1 MNTQLLIQ
9 QLKQLPRVGLGG
21 SQSGAG
27 QYGGNQPGGGGSG
40 QISADDIT
48 NALADLGEVVAALV
62 TTAGITTVEDTFNKL
77 STKISNVTQQVDL
90 FGEKLKLSVAASGQ
104 LSTGF
109 AQVAQNTENFLLTI
123 QEVNQGAIALDQQ
136 VRGVGRAMK
145 GVKSETDNAAVFTAR
160 LQTAFRL
167 TNEEAATLAKSALAY
182 TGNVKGF
189 NTELTRTARAI
200 EKATGA
206 QDALA
211 VITKEI
217 SKTNALNRGYI
228 GDQTEQLAKAAFF
241 ADRYGL
247 SIDDA
252 FAAGKKTLDIESSI
266 AAEME
271 LMALTGRSIVDSNG
285 ENLIQKMRE
294 ATATGDIVTLQEA
307 QRDLAENYSDI
318 IQDPLLSNSLSNVSG
333 LTEEQLAKLNETNK
347 ARKAGIQ
354 LVQEFGDAQ
363 ENLPPPVL
371 NLNEMQIQGELTPE
385 QALQY
390 QQVIA
395 GITTPEQIERTGQ
408 EFRTITEASGQAAGA
423 AIALNEQAQNLQGG
437 IRSTEDM
444 GIVAVLQQLT
454 TTLQGS
460 KPMTAQELAA
470 ATRSGI
476 DGATITVVL
485 SDTGTGT
492 GTIST
497 SNTLNQTGATN
508 GAQAGGV

>member
-9 QLKQLPRVGLGG
+9 QLKQLPRVGQGG
-21 SQSGAG
+21 SQSGAS
-27 QYGGNQPGGGGSG
+27 QYGGNQAGSGGSG
-40 QISADDIT
+40 QTTAGDISDAMSDLT
-48 NALADLGEVVAALV
+48 AAAMALI
-62 TTAGITTVEDTFNKL
+62 TTAGITTVEETFNTL
-77 STKISNVTQQVDL
+77 STQISNVTQQVDL

-109 AQVAQNTENFLLTI
+109 AQVAQKTENFLLTT

-145 GVKSETDNAAVFTAR
+145 DVTSETDNAAVFVAR
-160 LQTAFRL
+160 LSTGFGL
-167 TNEEAATLAKSALAY
+167 TNEEAATLAKSGLAY
-182 TGNVKGF
+182 TGNVKEF
-189 NTELTRTARAI
+189 NTELTRTAMAL
-200 EKATGA
+200 EKAYKA
-206 QDALA
+206 QDAYA

-217 SKTNALNRGYI
+217 SATNALTRGYI
-228 GDQTEQLAKAAFF
+228 GDQTQQLATAAFH
-241 ADRYGL
+241 ANRYGL
-247 SIDDA
+247 SINDA

-271 LMALTGRSIVDSNG
+271 LMALTGRSIVDSSG

-318 IQDPLLSNSLSNVSG
+318 IQDPLLSNSLFNLSG
-333 LTEEQLAKLNETNK
+333 LTEEQLANLNETNK
-347 ARKAGIQ
+347 AIKAG
-354 LVQEFGDAQ
+354 LDLAE
-363 ENLPPPVL
+363 E
-371 NLNEMQIQGELTPE
+371 QGVAPEALAPRGMVKMSELDFKDITPE
-385 QALQY
+385 QSVQY
-390 QQVIA
+390 AREVA
-395 GITTPEQIERTGQ
+395 AITTPEQIERTGQ
-408 EFRTITEASGQAAGA
+408 EFRTITEASGQAAGT

-444 GIVAVLQQLT
+444 GIVEVIRQLT

-476 DGATITVVL
+476 NGATITVVL
-485 SDTGTGT
+485 SETGTGT

-497 SNTLNQTGATN
+497 LNSTGATAT
-508 GAQAGGV
+508 GP

>member
-9 QLKQLPRVGLGG
+9 QLKQLPRVGQGG

-27 QYGGNQPGGGGSG
+27 QYGGNQAGSGGSG
-40 QISADDIT
+40 DLSDAMSALT
-48 NALADLGEVVAALV
+48 EAAMALI
-62 TTAGITTVEDTFNKL
+62 TTAGITTVEETFNTL
-77 STKISNVTQQVDL
+77 STKISTVTQQVDL

-109 AQVAQNTENFLLTI
+109 AQVAQNTKDFLLTT

-145 GVKSETDNAAVFTAR
+145 DVTSETDNAAVFTAR
-160 LQTAFRL
+160 LQTAFGL

-182 TGNVKGF
+182 NGNVKGF

-217 SKTNALNRGYI
+217 AATNALNRGYI

-247 SIDDA
+247 SINDA

-354 LVQEFGDAQ
+354 LVQEQGKAQ

-371 NLNEMQIQGELTPE
+371 PPMELNLSEMQIQGELTPE
-385 QALQY
+385 QAVQY
-390 QQVIA
+390 QQERA
-395 GITTPEQIERTGQ
+395 AITTPEQIERTGQ

-437 IRSTEDM
+437 IRSTENM
-444 GIVAVLQQLT
+444 GIVEVIRQLT

-460 KPMTAQELAA
+460 KPMTAQQLAA

-497 SNTLNQTGATN
+497 LNSTGATAT
-508 GAQAGGV
+508 GP